1 MNQFI
6 DKIKNYFLLLPL
18 FIFVAIAFPHLSLP
32 YFWDEAW
39 SYFPAAFKMYENGPS
54 LIPGSLPLW
63 DAKGHPLFFFFI
75 SSVWMQLFGTS
86 VFAVHLLPFL
96 ISLSTLGAL
105 FVLVKK
111 QAGTWAANI
120 AILLFSVQS
129 LFLAQA
135 TFLLPEM
142 LITLL
147 LLLAIHFY
155 LDKKYWLFVLVASIM
170 VMTKETS
177 IVFIG
182 GFLLFHLFVYLKPDK
197 ESRRYIFESVL
208 LCLPLIVYG
217 MFLILHK
224 KAFGTFLF
232 QEHTGYIEFSFAAV
246 ARKLQIATG
255 IIFTRYGRNIILLA
269 TLIAPV
275 ILIIKKIKLQN
286 KKLLALL
293 LVLTILFL
301 LFSALN
307 FYTQRYMLSLLALF
321 ITLTS
326 VLLVQVKFSNRYLN
340 VLIVAIISAV
350 PFYYSLTKKSNS
362 DSDLG
367 FVNVVKVHQQMVKY
381 CEEQGWQEQPIS
393 ASFNLI
399 FCLRNPHLGY
409 VSSEKGFSNVM
420 DLKKFN
426 QAEIYLNDC
435 TSFGADAQLDSIVSS
450 NKLVKEFELQKAWG
464 KIYTQLPVKE

>member
-1 MNQFI
+1 LLV
-6 DKIKNYFLLLPL
+6 YALFLL
-18 FIFVAIAFPHLSLP
+18 
-32 YFWDEAW
+32 
-39 SYFPAAFKMYENGPS
+39 
-54 LIPGSLPLW
+54 
-63 DAKGHPLFFFFI
+63 
-75 SSVWMQLFGTS
+75 
-86 VFAVHLLPFL
+86 
-96 ISLSTLGAL
+96 
-105 FVLVKK
+105 
-111 QAGTWAANI
+111 
-120 AILLFSVQS
+120 
-129 LFLAQA
+129 
-135 TFLLPEM
+135 
-142 LITLL
+142 
-147 LLLAIHFY
+147 
-155 LDKKYWLFVLVASIM
+155 
-170 VMTKETS
+170 
-177 IVFIG
+177 
-182 GFLLFHLFVYLKPDK
+182 
-197 ESRRYIFESVL
+197 
-208 LCLPLIVYG
+208 
-217 MFLILHK
+217 LHK

-232 QEHTGYIEFSFAAV
+232 QEHTGYIELSFAAI

-255 IIFTRYGRNIILLA
+255 IIFTRYGRNIILVA
-269 TLIAPV
+269 TLLAPV
-275 ILIIKKIKLQN
+275 LLIIKKIKLQN
-286 KKLLALL
+286 KKLIALL

-321 ITLTS
+321 VTLTA
-326 VLLVQVKFSNRYLN
+326 VLLVQVKFSNHYLN
-340 VLIVAIISAV
+340 VVVIAVISAV
-350 PFYYSLTKKSNS
+350 PFYYTLTKKSNS

-464 KIYTQLPVKE
+464 KIYTELPVKD